1 MGKPSTLKSVW
12 NAIFERDDGEE
23 SRKKEK
29 EKKFFAREFSGAVTQ
44 KLKRILSSRV
54 FRLAKSTA
62 DMLSHIPARVYGTV
76 LLCFGLVGTLMY
88 FLGISHDESIVTPI
102 VGIALSVLSLP
113 LLLSDKPMPILLQDF
128 KPTDYLFFEF
138 FCMKRHS
145 FMESRKK
152 FPTVLAIL
160 IGFLPAVLSAFVPYW
175 IVALAIG
182 IAVCVYIGMESPEFI
197 FLVSLAC
204 VPYLRF
210 LNHADIILGIA
221 ILLAVISFMRKVFY
235 GRRVLYIEQYDL
247 IIGAMLLFI
256 LISGIFIKGEYSFSG
271 SLRHIV
277 FAFGYFLAG
286 NIITNR
292 RLAEL
297 STNSVVISGAIASVV
312 SIVQLVIILINSS
325 GEITNETL
333 SPILA
338 RADGIAVLLIAS
350 VIFSMGMLKQSVK
363 KERVLFAIS
372 SVLCVLAL
380 VLSGEVLAITS
391 LILGIVAH
399 IVIKSNK
406 LPGLILPFLLVLSVL
421 VLLLPNNFLNI
432 IFKYSPS
439 VVSAEELYDLWL
451 KSGEVFLNN
460 LAVGIGIGSES
471 FIEEMSALGVSGH
484 NDSSNLLIELG
495 LEAGV
500 FALIC
505 FIILLITRISHRS
518 SQYLYV
524 RNSQMERA
532 SNLSGACLFSLLA
545 FGMVNYIW
553 SDMSAY
559 YIFWCIFGIG
569 SASLR
574 VAKKDY
580 NDRVIYYEE
589 SSALDSSVIDIE
601 IG

>member
-1 MGKPSTLKSVW
+1 MNS
-12 NAIFERDDGEE
+12 N
-23 SRKKEK
+23 
-29 EKKFFAREFSGAVTQ
+29 
-44 KLKRILSSRV
+44 
-54 FRLAKSTA
+54 
-62 DMLSHIPARVYGTV
+62 M
-76 LLCFGLVGTLMY
+76 
-88 FLGISHDESIVTPI
+88 
-102 VGIALSVLSLP
+102 
-113 LLLSDKPMPILLQDF
+113 
-128 KPTDYLFFEF
+128 
-138 FCMKRHS
+138 S
-145 FMESRKK
+145 F
-152 FPTVLAIL
+152 
-160 IGFLPAVLSAFVPYW
+160 
-175 IVALAIG
+175 
-182 IAVCVYIGMESPEFI
+182 
-197 FLVSLAC
+197 
-204 VPYLRF
+204 
-210 LNHADIILGIA
+210 
-221 ILLAVISFMRKVFY
+221 
-235 GRRVLYIEQYDL
+235 
-247 IIGAMLLFI
+247 
-256 LISGIFIKGEYSFSG
+256 
-271 SLRHIV
+271 
-277 FAFGYFLAG
+277 
-286 NIITNR
+286 
-292 RLAEL
+292 
-297 STNSVVISGAIASVV
+297 
-312 SIVQLVIILINSS
+312 
-325 GEITNETL
+325 
-333 SPILA
+333 
-338 RADGIAVLLIAS
+338 
-350 VIFSMGMLKQSVK
+350 
-363 KERVLFAIS
+363 
-372 SVLCVLAL
+372 
-380 VLSGEVLAITS
+380 ITS

>member
-1 MGKPSTLKSVW
+1 MGKPSSLKSVW
-12 NAIFERDDGEE
+12 NAIFERDDGD
-23 SRKKEK
+23 RARRTKK
-29 EKKFFAREFSGAVTQ
+29 EKKFFAREFSGSVTQ
-44 KLKRILSSRV
+44 RLKRILSSRV
-54 FRLAKSTA
+54 FRFAKATA
-62 DMLSHIPARVYGTV
+62 EMISHIPARIYGTI

-88 FLGISHDESIVTPI
+88 FLGISRDESLVTPI
-102 VGIALSVLSLP
+102 VGIALSALSIP
-113 LLLSDKPMPILLQDF
+113 FLLSDKPMPILLQDF

-145 FMESRKK
+145 IMETRKK
-152 FPTVLAIL
+152 FPTLLAIL
-160 IGFLPAVLSAFVPYW
+160 IGAVPAALSTFIPYW
-175 IVALAIG
+175 MIALAIG

-197 FLVSLAC
+197 FLVSLVF

-210 LNHADIILGIA
+210 LAHSDIILGIV
-221 ILLAVISFMRKVFY
+221 ILLGVISFMRKVFY

-271 SLRHIV
+271 SLRLVV
-277 FAFGYFLAG
+277 FALGYFLAG

-297 STNSVVISGAIASVV
+297 SIGSVVISGTIASIVSVV
-312 SIVQLVIILINSS
+312 QFVIILVNSPS
-325 GEITNETL
+325 EITNQTL

-338 RADGIAVLLIAS
+338 RADGIAVLLMAS
-350 VIFSMGMLKQSVK
+350 FIFSFGMLKQSGK
-363 KERVLFAIS
+363 RQRTLLILAS
-372 SVLCVLAL
+372 SLCLVAL
-380 VLSGEVLAITS
+380 VLSGEFLAITS
-391 LILGIVAH
+391 LILAFGAYY
-399 IVIKSNK
+399 VIKSNK
-406 LPGLILPFLLVLSVL
+406 LPGLILPVLLIISVL
-421 VLLLPNNFLNI
+421 VLLLPNNILNI
-432 IFKYSPS
+432 IFEYSPS

-451 KSGEVFLNN
+451 KSGEVFANN
-460 LAVGIGIGSES
+460 LAIGIGIGSES
-471 FIEEMSALGVSGH
+471 FIEEMAALGISGH

-505 FIILLITRISHRS
+505 FVILLITRINHRA
-518 SQYLYV
+518 SQFIYV

-559 YIFWCIFGIG
+559 YIFWCVFGIG
-569 SASLR
+569 SAALR

-580 NDRVIYYEE
+580 DDRVIYYEE